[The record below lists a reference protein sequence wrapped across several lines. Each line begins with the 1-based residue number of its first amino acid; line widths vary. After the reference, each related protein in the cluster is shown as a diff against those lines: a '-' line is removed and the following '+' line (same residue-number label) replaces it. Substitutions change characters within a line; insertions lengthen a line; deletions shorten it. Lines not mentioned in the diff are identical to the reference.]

1 MNRELDRFVVLIIS
15 LITFVLLLPFTL
27 VITVLRIS
35 KSILTIIEN
44 TLKFF
49 IDSIRNEL
57 LK

>member
-35 KSILTIIEN
+35 KSILTIIEK